1 MANFK
6 EIKVKNIEGEV
17 EVIDFS
23 KQIGNFLY
31 TQGKDV
37 AVCEAGQKIYHGE
50 ETDLTDEAK
59 ELVRSFAE
67 NVPFIFKQAITA
79 EIGRHHEAHL
89 FSFTTLK
96 GGAAILKPLPLSS
109 FP

>member
-1 MANFK
+1 MSRGNIIFAIIKIKEITMVNFK

-79 EIGRHHEAHL
+79 EIG
-89 FSFTTLK
+89 
-96 GGAAILKPLPLSS
+96 
-109 FP
+109 

>member
-1 MANFK
+1 MKTLFNTNYCKTVKRNHYLCVSLKIETIMSNFK

-79 EIGRHHEAHL
+79 EIG
-89 FSFTTLK
+89 
-96 GGAAILKPLPLSS
+96 
-109 FP
+109 

>member
-1 MANFK
+1 MVNFK
-6 EIKVKNIEGEV
+6 EINVKNIEGEV

-50 ETDLTDEAK
+50 DVELDGDAK
-59 ELVRSFAE
+59 ELIR
-67 NVPFIFKQAITA
+67 QAANNMPYIYRQA
-79 EIGRHHEAHL
+79 LLEVIE
-89 FSFTTLK
+89 
-96 GGAAILKPLPLSS
+96 
-109 FP
+109 

>member
-1 MANFK
+1 MVNFK
-6 EIKVKNIEGEV
+6 EINVKNVEGEI
-17 EVIDFS
+17 EVVDVS
-23 KQIGNFLY
+23 KQIGNLLY

-79 EIGRHHEAHL
+79 EIG
-89 FSFTTLK
+89 
-96 GGAAILKPLPLSS
+96 
-109 FP
+109 